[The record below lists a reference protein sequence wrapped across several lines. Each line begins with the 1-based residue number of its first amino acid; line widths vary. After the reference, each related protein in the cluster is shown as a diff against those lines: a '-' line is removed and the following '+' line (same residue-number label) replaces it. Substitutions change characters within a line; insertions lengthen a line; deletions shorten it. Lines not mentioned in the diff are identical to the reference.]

1 MRTLKQLINRYL
13 YTISF
18 ILVFLSLMV
27 ASIIQLKI
35 EQKHVHNEAL
45 HSLSHIEQIMT
56 ENQQEL
62 QVIQDE
68 YRKTCLL
75 NAKVV
80 SRLIESSPDMLYDI
94 EELRTLASHLEIDE
108 IHFFDKTGQIFT
120 GTHPEYYGFTFNSGE
135 QMEFFKPLLSDNSL
149 ELVQEITP
157 NTAEDKLMQYSALW
171 NRNKEYIIQIGMEPI
186 NVEKRTSKNELA
198 YIFSLFID
206 NPNVHYFAIDAN
218 SGKVVGSSLEG
229 HVDLHCD
236 EIGFSFNDIQNGEEE
251 LYTTICSKES
261 YCIIRKIDSTYVAYV
276 IHLSYLYREMPV
288 IMGILFLCMTLIAVI
303 LTTSFNEYLKINLVN
318 KLHKINDL
326 LVSITN
332 GNLNQVVDIRNVYE
346 LSELSTHINTM
357 VQSLF
362 NSNSKLTYILSRTN
376 FYLGTYEYNQT
387 NNHVQFS
394 EYIPTL
400 FSWDDD
406 TSKKLS
412 TSADNFKNYIDSI
425 RSNPVLY
432 EENVYEIG
440 NKYIKI
446 DEILE
451 NEQILGVVMDV
462 TNTIKTRKQLVQ
474 EIHLDTLTGLY
485 NHKGI
490 EIKLDALFSSPEAL
504 GYYALIIIRADGL
517 AKLNTSY
524 GADTGDFYL
533 QKMANIITDF
543 GIKNS
548 VAARQWGGEFILFL
562 YGYDNE
568 KEVSKAIDLLAYIQ
582 SHTIIHLNNNVD
594 VPIEFSFGYQIS
606 NGYEQTD
613 YHTLMKE
620 VSGTKYISDTISN

>member
-1 MRTLKQLINRYL
+1 MPTLKQLINRYL

-18 ILVFLSLMV
+18 ILVILSLMV

-35 EQKHVHNEAL
+35 EHKRIHNEAL
-45 HSLSHIEQIMT
+45 HSLSQIEQIMT

-80 SRLIESSPDMLYDI
+80 SRLIESSPDMLYNI

-120 GTHPEYYGFTFNSGE
+120 GTHPEYYGYTFDSGE
-135 QMEFFKPLLSDNSL
+135 QMRFFKPLLSDNSL

-171 NRNKEYIIQIGMEPI
+171 SRNKEYIIQIGMEPI
-186 NVEKRTSKNELA
+186 NVEKRTAKNELS

-206 NPNVHYFAIDAN
+206 NPNVHYFAIDTN
-218 SGKVVGSSLEG
+218 SGIVVGSSLEG
-229 HVDLHCD
+229 HVDLHCN
-236 EIGFSFNDIQNGEEE
+236 EIGFSFSDIKNGEEE

-276 IHLSYLYREMPV
+276 IHLSYLYREIPI

-394 EYIPTL
+394 EYIPAL

-412 TSADNFKNYIDSI
+412 ISADNFKKYIDSI

-432 EENVYEIG
+432 EENVYEVG

-462 TNTIKTRKQLVQ
+462 TNNIKTRRQLVQ

-517 AKLNTSY
+517 AKINTSY

-548 VAARQWGGEFILFL
+548 IAARQWGGEFILFL

-568 KEVSKAIDLLAYIQ
+568 KEISKAIDLLAYIQ
-582 SHTIIHLNNNVD
+582 SHTIIHLNNNID
-594 VPIEFSFGYQIS
+594 VPIEFSFGYRIA
-606 NGYEQTD
+606 NGNEQPD
-613 YHTLMKE
+613 YRALMKE
-620 VSGTKYISDTISN
+620 VSGTKYVPDTISN

>member
-1 MRTLKQLINRYL
+1 MPTLKQLINRYL

-18 ILVFLSLMV
+18 VLVLLSLMV

-35 EQKHVHNEAL
+35 EHERVQAEAL
-45 HSLSHIEQIMT
+45 HSFSHIEQILT

-62 QVIQDE
+62 EIIQDE

-80 SRLIESSPDMLYDI
+80 SRLIESSPEMLYD
-94 EELRTLASHLEIDE
+94 LDDLKTLASHLEIDE
-108 IHFFDKTGQIFT
+108 IHFFDKTGRIFS
-120 GTHPEYYGFTFNSGE
+120 GTHPEYYNFTFDSGE
-135 QMEFFKPLLSDNSL
+135 QMKFFKPLLNDYSL

-157 NTAEDKLMQYSALW
+157 NTAEDKLMQYSAIW

-186 NVEKRTSKNELA
+186 NVEKRTSKNQLS

-218 SGKVVGSSLEG
+218 SGTIVGSSLEG
-229 HVDLHCD
+229 NVDLHCD
-236 EIGFSFNDIQNGEEE
+236 EIGFSFNDIKNGEEE
-251 LYTTICSKES
+251 LYNNICDKES

-276 IHLSYLYREMPV
+276 IHLSYLYREIPI
-288 IMGILFLCMTLIAVI
+288 IMGILCLCMTLIAVI
-303 LTTSFNEYLKINLVN
+303 LTTSFNEYLKRNLVN
-318 KLHKINDL
+318 KLHKINNL
-326 LVSITN
+326 LSSITE
-332 GNLNQVVDIRNVYE
+332 GNLNQVVDVRNVYE

-376 FYLGTYEYNQT
+376 FYLGTYEYNLA
-387 NNHVQFS
+387 NNRIQFS

-400 FSWDDD
+400 FSWDEEIL
-406 TSKKLS
+406 KKLS
-412 TSADNFKNYIDSI
+412 TNADNFKNYIDDI

-440 NKYIKI
+440 DKYIKI

-451 NEQILGVVMDV
+451 NEHILGVVMDV

-490 EIKLDALFSSPEAL
+490 QIKLDTLFSFPEAL
-504 GYYALIIIRADGL
+504 GYYAIIIIRADGL
-517 AKLNTSY
+517 TKINTSY
-524 GADTGDFYL
+524 GADIGDFYL

-548 VAARQWGGEFILFL
+548 IAARQWGGEFILFL
-562 YGYDNE
+562 YGYDSE
-568 KEVSKAIDLLAYIQ
+568 KDVSKSIDLLAYIQ
-582 SHTIIHLNNNVD
+582 NHTIIHLNNNMD
-594 VPIEFSFGYQIS
+594 VPIEFSFGYRIS
-606 NGYEQTD
+606 NGFEHTD
-613 YHTLMKE
+613 YRTLMKE
-620 VSGTKYISDTISN
+620 ISGTKYATDIISN